1 MEIYTPTD
9 ITDPIYEGAMQS
21 PVDGARAG
29 ETRVQIG
36 RPEWWFLSDLFD
48 EKWKP
53 PQGDDTYLLV
63 RLSYSLEPP
72 RSYEVEEAHLS
83 ALLVCRGGVEHP
95 VAFDLFPREAIEESQ
110 TDVKMTFGPS
120 LKLEKI
126 EGSLGSV
133 ETTIHIPKVE
143 PIITTFGIGGSNPV
157 WTFRKHRRH
166 PILGS
171 RMVYIV
177 VAYPSKA
184 AGMEIALDLDATVN
198 SRRFGVWPLKVPEIA
213 QAQLTYAIP

>member
-1 MEIYTPTD
+1 MKGPFMEIYTPTD

-36 RPEWWFLSDLFD
+36 RPEWWFLSDLFG

-72 RSYEVEEAHLS
+72 RSYEVEEAR
-83 ALLVCRGGVEHP
+83 LLVSLVCQGGLEHP
-95 VAFDLFPREAIEESQ
+95 VAFDLFPREAMEESQ
-110 TDVKMTFGPS
+110 T
-120 LKLEKI
+120 

-133 ETTIHIPKVE
+133 ETTIHISKVE
-143 PIITTFGIGGSNPV
+143 PIITTFGIGGSKPV
-157 WTFRKHRRH
+157 WTFRKHRRY

-171 RMVYIV
+171 RMVYTV

-184 AGMEIALDLDATVN
+184 AGMEITLDLDATVN
-198 SRRFGVWPLKVPEIA
+198 SRRFGVWLFKLPEIA
-213 QAQLTYAIP
+213 QTQLTCAIP